1 MVFILPLPG
10 FVVDV
15 EVLKRLLREVVVS
28 DPAFFRDLLLDVIRG
43 DGRVVEAIIDLVVK
57 NPEARLRLAEAI
69 AGVITIPLNVVTKDD
84 IDRIEGEI
92 RGIREEIGDIRSR
105 MVTREEFERGLRDIR
120 ERVATKEEV
129 KALRD
134 GFTTLKDE
142 VVKLRDDVIKV
153 KEDVAA
159 LKDRVARLEG
169 DVKDI
174 RDDIKNIKDD
184 IKRVWR
190 AVSDIGTT
198 LNRLTTDLEDSGRD
212 WVTYFLSQRGYKCT
226 AERLWVDLDGV
237 HEIDIY
243 CNAGVITV
251 IGEVKVRVGADAVED
266 VYRRAQ
272 EVLRRYPDKVRGKLV
287 PVIYALVVEPAAERR
302 ARELGVWVIE
312 SRRERVSLEE
322 VLSRA

>member
-1 MVFILPLPG
+1 M
-10 FVVDV
+10 DV

-43 DGRVVEAIIDLVVK
+43 DGRVVEAIIDLVAK
-57 NPEARLRLAEAI
+57 NPEARLRLTEAI
-69 AGVITIPLNVVTKDD
+69 AGVITIPLNVATKDD
-84 IDRIEGEI
+84 VNRIEGEI
-92 RGIREEIGDIRSR
+92 RSIKEEINDVRRS
-105 MVTREEFERGLRDIR
+105 MVTR
-120 ERVATKEEV
+120 EEV

-134 GFTTLKDE
+134 DAT
-142 VVKLRDDVIKV
+142 
-153 KEDVAA
+153 A
-159 LKDRVARLEG
+159 LKDRVTRIES

-184 IKRVWR
+184 IKNIKDDIKRIWR

-251 IGEVKVRVGADAVED
+251 IGEVKVRVGADAVDD
-266 VYRRAQ
+266 VYGRVQ
-272 EVLRRYPDKVRGKLV
+272 EVLRRYPDKVSGKLV
-287 PVIYALVVEPAAERR
+287 PVIYALVVEPTAEKR

-312 SRRERVSLEE
+312 SRREKVALEE
-322 VLSRA
+322 VLSKP

>member
-1 MVFILPLPG
+1 LVFIFVLPVLI
-10 FVVDV
+10 VDV

-43 DGRVVEAIIDLVVK
+43 DGRVVEAIIDLVAK

-69 AGVITIPLNVVTKDD
+69 AGIITIPLNVAAKDD

-92 RGIREEIGDIRSR
+92 RSIREEIGDIRSR
-105 MVTREEFERGLRDIR
+105 MVTREEFERELRDIR
-120 ERVATKEEV
+120 ERMATKEEV

-134 GFTTLKDE
+134 
-142 VVKLRDDVIKV
+142 
-153 KEDVAA
+153 DVAT

-184 IKRVWR
+184 IKRIWR
-190 AVSDIGTT
+190 AISDIGTT

-237 HEIDIY
+237 HEINIY

-251 IGEVKVRVGADAVED
+251 ISEVKVRVGADAVED

-272 EVLRRYPDKVRGKLV
+272 EVLRRYPDRVSGRLV
-287 PVIYALVVEPAAERR
+287 PVIYALVVEPAAERK
-302 ARELGVWVIE
+302 AMELGVWVIE
-312 SRRERVSLEE
+312 SRREKVALEE
-322 VLSRA
+322 VLGRA